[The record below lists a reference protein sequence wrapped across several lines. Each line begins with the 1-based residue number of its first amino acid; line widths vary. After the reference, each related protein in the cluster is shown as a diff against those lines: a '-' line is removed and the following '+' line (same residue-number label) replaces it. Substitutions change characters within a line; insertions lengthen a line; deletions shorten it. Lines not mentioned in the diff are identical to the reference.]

1 MISSQRVYSLVFLA
15 LRELGIV
22 SLGDSIEAAVTQEA
36 LLVLNTI
43 IAEYGITTK
52 SYQPYDFT
60 YTADSNKQN
69 IKLGTSLVE
78 GPGDIPQRPSDI
90 MSVMLIMGTPE
101 IAPNVPLDIK
111 PFHEYRELPLT
122 NIYAVPTTCYIDMG
136 MPYRRIWFYPGLSNG
151 YSIRVVGSSY
161 IEQYESL
168 DEEYRQPPEYFSLLY
183 LSLAAR
189 LAPKYGQDVPQA
201 VLAQLNSISKHI
213 DARSFANALNGS
225 MRNPLVSSGSS
236 FNFLAGR

>member
-1 MISSQRVYSLVFLA
+1 MISSQRVYDLVFLA

-22 SLGDSIEAAVTQEA
+22 SLGDSIDSAVTQEA

-43 IAEYGITTK
+43 RAEYGITTK
-52 SYQPYDFT
+52 AYTPFDKT
-60 YTADSNKQN
+60 YTATSNHQN
-69 IKLGTSLVE
+69 IRLGTSSVE
-78 GPGDIPQRPSDI
+78 GPGEIPQRPSDI
-90 MSVMLIMGTPE
+90 TGVILIMGDPD
-101 IAPNVPLDIK
+101 ISPNVPLTIK
-111 PFHEYRELPLT
+111 PFAEYRNLPLT
-122 NIYAVPTTCYIDMG
+122 NIYAVPSTCYIDMG
-136 MPYRRIWFYPGLSNG
+136 MPYRRIWLYPGLASG

-161 IEQYESL
+161 IEEYEFL
-168 DEEYRQPPEYFSLLY
+168 DDPFIDPTEYFSLLY

>member
-1 MISSQRVYSLVFLA
+1 MLQNSTVYDLVFLA

-22 SLGDSIEAAVTQEA
+22 SLGDSIESDVTQEA

-43 IAEYGITTK
+43 RAEYGITTK
-52 SYQPYDFT
+52 AYTVYDKT
-60 YTADSNKQN
+60 YTADANKQN
-69 IKLGTSLVE
+69 IRLGTSLVD
-78 GPGDIPQRPSDI
+78 GPGEIPQRPSDI
-90 MSVMLIMGTPE
+90 TSVMLIMGQPE
-101 IAPNVPLDIK
+101 ISPNIPLAIK

-136 MPYRRIWFYPGLSNG
+136 MPYRRIWFYPGLASG

-161 IEQYESL
+161 IEEYEFL
-168 DEEYRQPPEYFSLLY
+168 TDPFIDPPEYFSLFY

-189 LAPKYGQDVPQA
+189 LAAKYGQEVPA
-201 VLAQLNSISKHI
+201 ALLAQLNSISKHI
-213 DARSFANALNGS
+213 DNRMFASTLS
-225 MRNPLVSSGSS
+225 SLKNPLLGSGTG